1 MTEIVYNDRVRYCS
15 QKWRDD
21 YPAFLV
27 DKVKDE
33 LQKVIDL
40 LESGETDIE
49 VVQETLD
56 EAVCGINDL
65 QEEFDENDSEIETVA
80 RDCIGVTVAYILEW
94 FGIPRFSAYLLSEE
108 NKDPKFRAIAW
119 QSLLRTIWG
128 TSSENGGSKVIKSAP
143 KELKEKYQQV
153 FA

>member
-1 MTEIVYNDRVRYCS
+1 MKAFDPNYNLLDEMY
-15 QKWRDD
+15 QDNY

-40 LESGETDIE
+40 LESGETDTE

-65 QEEFDENDSEIETVA
+65 QRQ
-80 RDCIGVTVAYILEW
+80 RDRNRGAGMHCSKCGLHSGVVQY
-94 FGIPRFSAYLLSEE
+94 PH
-108 NKDPKFRAIAW
+108 
-119 QSLLRTIWG
+119 
-128 TSSENGGSKVIKSAP
+128 
-143 KELKEKYQQV
+143 
-153 FA
+153 

>member
-1 MTEIVYNDRVRYCS
+1 MKAFDTNYKLLDEMYND
-15 QKWRDD
+15 D
-21 YPAFLV
+21 YYPTFLV

-49 VVQETLD
+49 VVQEKLD

-80 RDCIGVTVAYILEW
+80 RDGIGVTVAYILEW
-94 FGIPRFSAYLLSEE
+94 FDIPIDIEE
-108 NKDPKFRAIAW
+108 AIRERDW
-119 QSLLRTIWG
+119 
-128 TSSENGGSKVIKSAP
+128 
-143 KELKEKYQQV
+143 
-153 FA
+153 

>member
-1 MTEIVYNDRVRYCS
+1 MKAFDPNYKLLDEMYQDNY
-15 QKWRDD
+15 

-40 LESGETDIE
+40 LESGETDTE

-65 QEEFDENDSEIETVA
+65 QEEFDEHDSETETVA
-80 RDCIGVTVAYILEW
+80 RECIAATVAYILEW
-94 FGIPRFSAYLLSEE
+94 FTAAPMT
-108 NKDPKFRAIAW
+108 RA
-119 QSLLRTIWG
+119 QP
-128 TSSENGGSKVIKSAP
+128 SAP
-143 KELKEKYQQV
+143 SQRNALH
-153 FA
+153 AHCRLHA

>member
-1 MTEIVYNDRVRYCS
+1 MKAFDTNYKLLDEMYND
-15 QKWRDD
+15 D
-21 YPAFLV
+21 YYPTFLV

-49 VVQETLD
+49 VVQD

-94 FGIPRFSAYLLSEE
+94 FDIPIDIEE
-108 NKDPKFRAIAW
+108 AIRERDW
-119 QSLLRTIWG
+119 
-128 TSSENGGSKVIKSAP
+128 
-143 KELKEKYQQV
+143 
-153 FA
+153 